1 MTTNAPIINGGLDSP
16 LAWLSKP
23 LLGLPVDKKL
33 GRIVSRGEFIQHVL
47 RVAEV
52 LPDQQYAINLCDNRY
67 LFLVSTWAVIVC
79 QQSNLLPPNKN
90 PMTQLKLARKY
101 EPCYAIH
108 DGPAEL
114 AQGLENVDIS
124 QVNWALDPSKNP
136 DEGAIPSIAFDH
148 PAIISFTSG
157 STGESKPNLK
167 TWQTLVQS
175 TAINAKH
182 MLPNMDQTFYH
193 LATVPG
199 QHMWGLETSVLL
211 PVFANACLVDARPMF
226 PNDIVTLVKRMPSPI
241 SLIST
246 PLHLRALSASSQA
259 IDEIQWANTLCAT
272 APLNSELAQA
282 LELQFSTELREVYG
296 CSEVGSMA
304 VRRTATTG
312 VWQQFDGLNFSIGS
326 DGAQVNADYL
336 PAQVQLEDA
345 LESVSNGFFKLAG
358 RLSDQ
363 IKIAGKRGSLHEA
376 NTVLSL
382 FDGVIDGV
390 VIFPEQDR
398 LVPRLVAMVVLK
410 EGVDKNALRDH
421 FRDHLDFAFV
431 PRPIYI
437 VESLPREENGKLL
450 RAKVLDLYQ
459 MLATKKSKI

>member
-1 MTTNAPIINGGLDSP
+1 MTETAPLINGELDAP

-23 LLGLPVDKKL
+23 LLGLSVDEKS
-33 GRIVSRGEFIQHVL
+33 GRIVTRGEFVQHVL
-47 RVAEV
+47 RLAER
-52 LPDQQYAINLCDNRY
+52 LPDRQFAINLCDNRY
-67 LFLVSTWAVIVC
+67 LFLVSTWAVIVR

-90 PMTQLKLARKY
+90 PMTQSKLADKY
-101 EPCYAIH
+101 EHCYAIH
-108 DGPAEL
+108 DGPAEI
-114 AQGLENVDIS
+114 AKGLENIDLSQIDWSVDTS
-124 QVNWALDPSKNP
+124 KACVNSS
-136 DEGAIPSIAFDH
+136 IPSIALDH

-157 STGESKPNLK
+157 STGDSKPNLK

-182 MLPNMDQTFYH
+182 MLPNAQQTFYH

-226 PNDIVTLVKRMPSPI
+226 PNDIVSLIRRMPDPV

-246 PLHLRALSASSQA
+246 PLHLRALSVSNKPTE
-259 IDEIQWANTLCAT
+259 DIQWNNTLCAT
-272 APLNSELAQA
+272 APLTSELAQA
-282 LELQFSTELREVYG
+282 MESQFSTELREVYG

-304 VRRTATTG
+304 VRRTATTD
-312 VWQQFDGLNFSIGS
+312 VWQQFDGLNFTIGD
-326 DGAQVNADYL
+326 DGAQVSTDYL
-336 PAQVQLEDA
+336 PAQVDLEDA
-345 LESVSNGFFKLAG
+345 LEPVSPGYFTLAG

-376 NTVLSL
+376 NTVLNS

-390 VIFPEQDR
+390 VMFPEQDR

-421 FRDHLDFAFV
+421 FRNHLDFAFV

-450 RAKVLDLYQ
+450 RAKLLDLYQ
-459 MLATKKSKI
+459 ALATKKSKA

>member
-1 MTTNAPIINGGLDSP
+1 MTTTAPLINGELDAPI
-16 LAWLSKP
+16 AWLSKP
-23 LLGLPVDKKL
+23 LLGLPVDEEK
-33 GRIVSRGEFIQHVL
+33 GRVISRGEFLQHVL
-47 RVAEV
+47 RLAEL
-52 LPDQQYAINLCDNRY
+52 LPDRRFGINLCDNRY
-67 LFLVSTWAVIVC
+67 LFLVSTWAVIVR

-90 PMTQLKLARKY
+90 PMTQIKLAEEY
-101 EPCYAIH
+101 ELCYAIH
-108 DGPAEL
+108 DGLAEI
-114 AQGLENVDIS
+114 AEGMESVDIS
-124 QVNWALDPSKNP
+124 QFDWALSGSNSGVKNSV
-136 DEGAIPSIAFDH
+136 PSIAFDH

-182 MLPNMDQTFYH
+182 MLPNAQQTFYH

-226 PNDIVTLVKRMPSPI
+226 PNDIVSLVRRIPTPV

-246 PLHLRALSASSQA
+246 PLHLRALSVSNKSS
-259 IDEIQWANTLCAT
+259 DKIQWANTLCAT

-282 LELQFSTELREVYG
+282 VESQFSTDLREVYG

-304 VRRTATTG
+304 VRRTAASD
-312 VWQQFDGLNFSIGS
+312 VWQQFDGLNFLIEN
-326 DGAQVNADYL
+326 DHAQVSTDYL
-336 PAQVQLEDA
+336 PSKIDLEDT
-345 LESVSNGFFKLAG
+345 LEFVSPGHFKLAG

-376 NTVLSL
+376 NAVLNS
-382 FDGVIDGV
+382 FDGVVDGL
-390 VIFPEQDR
+390 VIFPDQDR
-398 LVPRLVAMVVLK
+398 LVPRLVAIVVLK
-410 EGVDKNALRDH
+410 EGIEKNALRDH
-421 FRDHLDFAFV
+421 FREHLDFAFV
-431 PRPIYI
+431 PRPIYL

-450 RAKVLDLYQ
+450 KAKVLDLYQ
-459 MLATKKSKI
+459 ALTTKKLKT